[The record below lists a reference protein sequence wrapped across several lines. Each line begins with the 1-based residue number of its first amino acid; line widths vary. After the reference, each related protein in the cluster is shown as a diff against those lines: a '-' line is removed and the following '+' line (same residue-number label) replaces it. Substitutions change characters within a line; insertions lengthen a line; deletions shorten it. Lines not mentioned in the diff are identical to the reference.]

1 MLQANSFAL
10 LEELRIDHSGRL
22 QLLLVVVGMIFVVGT
37 YSREEFSSGCE
48 FNVPSRASALNF
60 YTQAPA
66 ASLPSSI
73 RDGASWLSK
82 NGLRRKPPTRR
93 FPAKVVAINVA

>member
-48 FNVPSRASALNF
+48 FNVPSRASALNL
-60 YTQAPA
+60 A
-66 ASLPSSI
+66 
-73 RDGASWLSK
+73 
-82 NGLRRKPPTRR
+82 
-93 FPAKVVAINVA
+93 